1 MRSTI
6 LIVDD
11 DEKSCPCSPGLAFEG
26 YEVQTA
32 SNGAEGLSKLMDKE
46 PDVLVLDVMMPQ
58 IDGFEVCRR
67 LRKPEAKYLCSC

>member
-11 DEKSCPCSPGLAFEG
+11 DEKIVSMLRRGLAFEG

-32 SNGAEGLSKLMDKE
+32 SNGA
-46 PDVLVLDVMMPQ
+46 
-58 IDGFEVCRR
+58 
-67 LRKPEAKYLCSC
+67 